1 MTATAIP
8 AKVRAAFAAG
18 TAASRA
24 NRAFGPDHPPPCA
37 FPPGGKASLSSRV
50 RVNAGAKPFG
60 KCLAGFCLAAM
71 LLAAPAVH
79 AADAAPP
86 VAASPAVPATSQA
99 TPPGSAAATP
109 HAPTTPARPA
119 NAPAGAAASSSDGS
133 SASSSGAPTA
143 APAMVAQGQ
152 SAPAGSAPAGS
163 APGETAPNPA
173 TPNPATP
180 NPAMPAPAAQDPAGA
195 PSEAAKAAVTP
206 TVILVHSELLDGSSW
221 RGVIP
226 LLQRSGVNALA
237 VQLPLNSLW
246 ADVAV
251 VQRALAIVRGPVILV
266 GHSWGGVIITEAG
279 VDRKVAALVYVAA
292 MAPDVGQS
300 FIDRLRNAPRG
311 PGLAKL
317 LTDSSGFVRLA
328 DDAFATDFGQ
338 DLDAAQNRLLAAT
351 QAPVFGKVF
360 EERVNNAAWKNLP
373 VWYVVA
379 ANDRLLDPGVQ
390 QAEAGRIKARTVATP
405 ASHAVVLS
413 QPEVVAKAILEAVAA
428 VKAGAAAGHDG
439 AAQQLQP
446 LSPPVQPE
454 PPKK

>member
-1 MTATAIP
+1 M
-8 AKVRAAFAAG
+8 AAQG
-18 TAASRA
+18 I
-24 NRAFGPDHPPPCA
+24 
-37 FPPGGKASLSSRV
+37 
-50 RVNAGAKPFG
+50 
-60 KCLAGFCLAAM
+60 
-71 LLAAPAVH
+71 
-79 AADAAPP
+79 
-86 VAASPAVPATSQA
+86 
-99 TPPGSAAATP
+99 
-109 HAPTTPARPA
+109 
-119 NAPAGAAASSSDGS
+119 
-133 SASSSGAPTA
+133 SASGASASGA
-143 APAMVAQGQ
+143 
-152 SAPAGSAPAGS
+152 
-163 APGETAPNPA
+163 A
-173 TPNPATP
+173 TPNPATSG
-180 NPAMPAPAAQDPAGA
+180 PAAQDPAGA
-195 PSEAAKAAVTP
+195 PPEAAKAAVTP

-226 LLQRSGVNALA
+226 LLQRAGVKVLA

-251 VQRALAIVRGPVILV
+251 VQRALAIVKGPVILV

-300 FIDRLRNAPRG
+300 FIDRLRNTPRA

-338 DLDAAQNRLLAAT
+338 DLDAAQNRLLAAS

-373 VWYVVA
+373 VWYVAA
-379 ANDRLLDPGVQ
+379 ANDRLLDPDAQ
-390 QAEAGRIKARTVATP
+390 RAEAERIKARTISTP

-413 QPEVVAKAILEAVAA
+413 QPDVVAQAILEAVAA

-446 LSPPVQPE
+446 LSPPD

>member
-1 MTATAIP
+1 MTATATP
-8 AKVRAAFAAG
+8 AKVHAAFAAG
-18 TAASRA
+18 TAAGRA
-24 NRAFGPDHPPPCA
+24 NRAFGPDRPPACEL
-37 FPPGGKASLSSRV
+37 PPGGKASLSSRAG
-50 RVNAGAKPFG
+50 VNAGAKPFG

-71 LLAAPAVH
+71 LLAAPAVR

-86 VAASPAVPATSQA
+86 VAAPPSVPASSPATSQA

-119 NAPAGAAASSSDGS
+119 NAPAGAAASSPDSS
-133 SASSSGAPTA
+133 SARPSGAPTA
-143 APAMVAQGQ
+143 APAMAAQGQ
-152 SAPAGSAPAGS
+152 SAPAGSAS
-163 APGETAPNPA
+163 GETAPTPA
-173 TPNPATP
+173 TP
-180 NPAMPAPAAQDPAGA
+180 APTAQNPAGA
-195 PSEAAKAAVTP
+195 SSEAAKAAVTP

-226 LLQRSGVNALA
+226 LLQRAGVNALA

-251 VQRALAIVRGPVILV
+251 VQRALAIARGPVILV

-379 ANDRLLDPGVQ
+379 ADDRLLDPGVQ

>member
-1 MTATAIP
+1 
-8 AKVRAAFAAG
+8 
-18 TAASRA
+18 
-24 NRAFGPDHPPPCA
+24 
-37 FPPGGKASLSSRV
+37 
-50 RVNAGAKPFG
+50 
-60 KCLAGFCLAAM
+60 
-71 LLAAPAVH
+71 
-79 AADAAPP
+79 
-86 VAASPAVPATSQA
+86 
-99 TPPGSAAATP
+99 
-109 HAPTTPARPA
+109 
-119 NAPAGAAASSSDGS
+119 
-133 SASSSGAPTA
+133 
-143 APAMVAQGQ
+143 MVAQGQ

-173 TPNPATP
+173 TPTPAT
-180 NPAMPAPAAQDPAGA
+180 PAPAAQDPAA

-226 LLQRSGVNALA
+226 LLQRAGVNALA

>member
-1 MTATAIP
+1 M
-8 AKVRAAFAAG
+8 
-18 TAASRA
+18 
-24 NRAFGPDHPPPCA
+24 
-37 FPPGGKASLSSRV
+37 
-50 RVNAGAKPFG
+50 
-60 KCLAGFCLAAM
+60 
-71 LLAAPAVH
+71 
-79 AADAAPP
+79 
-86 VAASPAVPATSQA
+86 
-99 TPPGSAAATP
+99 
-109 HAPTTPARPA
+109 
-119 NAPAGAAASSSDGS
+119 
-133 SASSSGAPTA
+133 
-143 APAMVAQGQ
+143 
-152 SAPAGSAPAGS
+152 
-163 APGETAPNPA
+163 
-173 TPNPATP
+173 
-180 NPAMPAPAAQDPAGA
+180 
-195 PSEAAKAAVTP
+195 
-206 TVILVHSELLDGSSW
+206 
-221 RGVIP
+221 IP
-226 LLQRSGVNALA
+226 LLQRAGVSATA
-237 VQLPLNSLW
+237 VQLPLNSMW

-251 VQRALAIVRGPVILV
+251 VQRALAIARGPVILV

-379 ANDRLLDPGVQ
+379 GNDRLLDPGAQ
-390 QAEAGRIKARTVATP
+390 QTEAGRIKARTISTP

-413 QPEVVAKAILEAVAA
+413 QPEVVARAILDAVAA
-428 VKAGAAAGHDG
+428 VKAGGAAGHDG

>member
-1 MTATAIP
+1 MAATAIP
-8 AKVRAAFAAG
+8 AKVGAAFAAG
-18 TAASRA
+18 MTPDSKLRPSALRQQGPQRRAHAARVCL
-24 NRAFGPDHPPPCA
+24 GL
-37 FPPGGKASLSSRV
+37 ASLS
-50 RVNAGAKPFG
+50 
-60 KCLAGFCLAAM
+60 LAA
-71 LLAAPAVH
+71 LLVMAAPAAH
-79 AADAAPP
+79 AEDGGPTANTSQSVASPSLATPSGAGDRKPEAPATATP
-86 VAASPAVPATSQA
+86 ATSPTTSPAGGASASPAHPSPEAAGAREGAGATSPAGRGPLPAAAQDA
-99 TPPGSAAATP
+99 PGS
-109 HAPTTPARPA
+109 
-119 NAPAGAAASSSDGS
+119 
-133 SASSSGAPTA
+133 
-143 APAMVAQGQ
+143 V
-152 SAPAGSAPAGS
+152 
-163 APGETAPNPA
+163 APGSA
-173 TPNPATP
+173 TPNPAAPGAAGT
-180 NPAMPAPAAQDPAGA
+180 APAAV
-195 PSEAAKAAVTP
+195 KAEISP
-206 TVILVHSELLDGSSW
+206 TVILVHSELLDGSAW

-226 LLQRSGVNALA
+226 LLQRAGVNALA
-237 VQLPLNSLW
+237 VQLPLNSMW

-251 VQRALAIVRGPVILV
+251 VQRALAIVKGPVILV

-379 ANDRLLDPGVQ
+379 SNDRLLDPGAQ
-390 QAEAGRIKARTVATP
+390 QTEAGRIKARTVSTP

-413 QPEVVAKAILEAVAA
+413 QPDVVARAILDAVSA
-428 VKAGAAAGHDG
+428 VKAGASAGHDG

-454 PPKK
+454 TPKK